1 MSPGLM
7 TSQALL
13 ANCVGLAAGAL
24 AVKVMMD
31 QESSHGSPSS
41 PCPTCNGAKR
51 VPCMCSRYGLFS
63 WASPVTVLVAE
74 RATQIFAEYGR

>member
-1 MSPGLM
+1 MAPGLM

-31 QESSHGSPSS
+31 QEAAMAPPFS

-51 VPCMCSRYGLFS
+51 VPCMCSRYDFSSGLPLLRFS
-63 WASPVTVLVAE
+63 YLSVLP
-74 RATQIFAEYGR
+74 